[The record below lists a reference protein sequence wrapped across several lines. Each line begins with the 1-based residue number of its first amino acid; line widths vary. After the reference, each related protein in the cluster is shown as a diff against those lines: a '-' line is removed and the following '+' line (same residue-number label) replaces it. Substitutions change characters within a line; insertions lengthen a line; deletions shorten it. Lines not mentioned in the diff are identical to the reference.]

1 MFEFLY
7 DVFTAFFA
15 PILVF
20 SPLVSVFF
28 ISVFLTLLVIG
39 INKLVVNRKLV
50 KEVKDRMEG
59 IREQLTAAQKAN
71 NKEDTNKFFA
81 EMMKANNEYMKHT
94 FKALIISLVIISIFL
109 PWVRYKF
116 EGMAVATMPFEVPMI
131 GATLN
136 WLYWYILVSFAI
148 GWVMNKMFE

>member
-7 DVFTAFFA
+7 DAFTFLFS

-50 KEVKDRMEG
+50 KEIKDRMEG
-59 IREQLTAAQKAN
+59 IREQLTTAQKAN
-71 NKEDTNKFFA
+71 NKEDTDKFFA

-94 FKALIISLVIISIFL
+94 FKALIVSLVIISIFL

-116 EGMAVATMPFEVPMI
+116 EGMTIATMPFEVPMI
-131 GATLN
+131 GSTLG

-148 GWVMNKMFE
+148 GWVMNKMLE